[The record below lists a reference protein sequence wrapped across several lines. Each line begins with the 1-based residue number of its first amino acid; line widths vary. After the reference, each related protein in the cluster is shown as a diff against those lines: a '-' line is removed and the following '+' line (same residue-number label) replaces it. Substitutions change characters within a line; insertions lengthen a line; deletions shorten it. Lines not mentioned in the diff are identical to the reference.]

1 MVMQSS
7 PQLYPDPQGSGY
19 LTDGKNNF
27 YDEAGNYVGSKDTGK
42 RKRRQQVT
50 ISKSALQAITQL
62 IGIGARMAKSGG
74 RGHGGGGFRWPKKRR

>member
-1 MVMQSS
+1 MQNA
-7 PQLYPDPQGSGY
+7 LYQDPNGSGY
-19 LTDGKNNF
+19 LTDGKGNF
-27 YDEAGNYVGSKDTGK
+27 YDESGNYVGSSGTGAK